1 MLLITCYTVGK
12 ASQISCLLGD
22 TYQEE
27 VCHLIPYIDLSS
39 MVSRYAI
46 TVYFRIIIMHIIN
59 DNVHIHLGQIGLKFM
74 EKNFTL
80 HALFITIGMTVFLYL
95 EGL

>member
-1 MLLITCYTVGK
+1 MLTLLCYTVGK

-22 TYQEE
+22 TYQVE
-27 VCHLIPYIDLSS
+27 VCRLIPYIDLSS
-39 MVSRYAI
+39 MVSRYVI
-46 TVYFRIIIMHIIN
+46 TSEYHIISNTVIHN
-59 DNVHIHLGQIGLKFM
+59 DIHLGQIGLKFM

-80 HALFITIGMTVFLYL
+80 HALFIMIGMTVFLYL